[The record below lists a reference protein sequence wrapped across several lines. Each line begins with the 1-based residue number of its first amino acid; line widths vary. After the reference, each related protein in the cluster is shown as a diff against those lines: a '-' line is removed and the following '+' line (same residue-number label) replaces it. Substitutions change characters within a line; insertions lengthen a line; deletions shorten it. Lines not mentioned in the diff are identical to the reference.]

1 MADFT
6 APLYPIV
13 VPALPSNASADQLA
27 TFSANFT
34 SNIVTTGN
42 NLLAAYIAQKDTNFF
57 SVGDIPVLGPQI
69 TFVDPDLF
77 NTAKERP
84 VTTQRDVI
92 DFATLRAN
100 IEQLAAL
107 SAPTAPDLATPSTD
121 IPELTAVAPTILLP
135 TAPDADV
142 GSAPGGAPSLETPL
156 TPDAPAILLPT
167 VPTLEDLR
175 LPESPSLV
183 MPEWAAV
190 APQNLLSP
198 PTTVFAY
205 VDAGYASVLH
215 DPLVAKLLADLQ
227 NGSYG
232 IEPNDEAQLWSR
244 AQDRATKAG
253 RSAADQ
259 AIRTA
264 AGMSFPMP
272 QGSLLELAQEA
283 EDKALD
289 QLTEANRDIVLRRSE
304 LYVQGR
310 KFTIEQVQSY
320 EKIRIDLYSST
331 QERALNYSKAVVE
344 TGIAIYDSNVRNF
357 QAQLQAYQT
366 ESQVFANRVQAELSK
381 AQIYRTQIEAE
392 GLRMQYNR
400 ARIEAYQAQL
410 QGITTTVELYKS
422 RIAAAKLFMELQ
434 GQKIDL
440 FRGQVQAYAERVKAK
455 EAEFGI
461 YKAQIGGQLAQ
472 LDVFKSQIDAHNAVL
487 SGREARAR
495 IQLQGN
501 ESLLQRYRAAVQQYQ
516 AQLESFSKQISAR
529 VEEAKTRGSLYGAD
543 VDAYRAFTDS
553 AMSSARVTSEM
564 NRYNLEWNKTSLAAR
579 VKQVEFRL
587 QQLLASVDLQKA
599 VNKDGIEF
607 LRTALG
613 AATSGINSLGVRT
626 DEG

>member
-6 APLYPIV
+6 APITPIA

-34 SNIVTTGN
+34 RNIVTTGN
-42 NLLAAYIAQKDTNFF
+42 SLLAAYIAQKDTDFY
-57 SVGDIPVLGPQI
+57 SVGDIPVLGPQL
-69 TFVDPDLF
+69 TFLDPDLF

-84 VTTQRDVI
+84 TTAERDAI
-92 DFATLRAN
+92 DFPTLRAN

-107 SAPTAPDLATPSTD
+107 TTPSLPDLLTPSSD
-121 IPELTAVAPTILLP
+121 IPELTASAPVILLP

-142 GSAPGGAPSLETPL
+142 GAAPGGAPSLETPT
-156 TPDAPAILLPT
+156 TPDAPSIILPT

-183 MPEWAAV
+183 MPEWSAV
-190 APQNLLSP
+190 APQNLLTP
-198 PTTVFAY
+198 PTAVFAY
-205 VDAGYASVLH
+205 VDTGYVSTLH
-215 DPLVAKLLADLQ
+215 DPLVQKLLSDLQ

-232 IEPNDEAQLWSR
+232 IDANDEAQLWSR
-244 AQDRATKAG
+244 AQDRATRAG
-253 RSAADQ
+253 RSAADE
-259 AIRTA
+259 AIRRA

-272 QGSLLELAQEA
+272 QGSMLEIVQQA
-283 EDKALD
+283 EDKVLD
-289 QLTEANRDIVLRRSE
+289 ALTEANRDIALKRADM
-304 LYVQGR
+304 YVEGR
-310 KFTIEQVQSY
+310 KFTIQQVQSY
-320 EKIRIDLYSST
+320 EKIRIDLYNAT
-331 QERALNYSKAVVE
+331 QERALNYAKAVVE
-344 TGIAIYDSNVRNF
+344 TGIAIYDSSVRNF

-400 ARIEAYQAQL
+400 ARVEAYQAQL
-410 QGITTTVELYKS
+410 QGITTVVELYKS

-472 LDVFKSQIDAHNAVL
+472 LDVYKSQIDAHNAVL
-487 SGREARAR
+487 GGREVRAR

-501 ESLLQRYRAAVQQYQ
+501 ESLLQRYRAAVELYR
-516 AQLESFSKQISAR
+516 AQLDSFSKQISAR

-543 VDAYRAFTDS
+543 IDAYRAFVDG
-553 AMSSARVTSEM
+553 AMSSARVNSDL
-564 NRYNLEWNKTSLAAR
+564 NRYNLDWNKATLAAR
-579 VKQVEFRL
+579 VEQVGFRFK
-587 QQLLASVDLQKA
+587 QLLAGVDLQKA

-613 AATSGINSLGVRT
+613 AAASGINSLGVRT